1 MKNQNNLEAKNL
13 RFGFIAQEVEK
24 FLPSLVRTDGRGE
37 KALMYNDI
45 IAILTMTLQY
55 ELESMARVEVRVE
68 QHEVRITD
76 TESRV

>member
-1 MKNQNNLEAKNL
+1 MKNADNLEAKNL

-24 FLPSLVRTDGRGE
+24 FLPSLVRTNAQGG
-37 KALMYNDI
+37 KSLFYNDV